1 MSTIVP
7 LQMSRS
13 ESFLRCSEN
22 NTWLKKKMAEVGK
35 GWERWSITTDYKQW
49 TWKFKIIVQ
58 DMQV

>member
-13 ESFLRCSEN
+13 ESLLRCSEN
-22 NTWLKKKMAEVGK
+22 NTWLKKKMVEVGK
-35 GWERWSITTDYKQW
+35 DWERWSITTDYKQW
-49 TWKFKIIVQ
+49 TWKSKIIVQ